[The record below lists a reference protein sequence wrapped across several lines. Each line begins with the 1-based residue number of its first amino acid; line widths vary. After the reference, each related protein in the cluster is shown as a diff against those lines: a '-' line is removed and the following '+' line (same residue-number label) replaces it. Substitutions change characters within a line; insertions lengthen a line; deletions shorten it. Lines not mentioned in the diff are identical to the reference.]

1 MPHISN
7 RRSGNKRIKI
17 PETLFFLK
25 CTLIIMIHTNIQHAQ
40 INIKFEFRSGM
51 FDLRKIGN
59 GISNEGCAEYQ
70 TQYKNISRSDANKRA
85 LSH

>member
-7 RRSGNKRIKI
+7 RRSGNKRSKI
-17 PETLFFLK
+17 PETFFFK
-25 CTLIIMIHTNIQHAQ
+25 RTLIIMIHTNIQHAQ
-40 INIKFEFRSGM
+40 INIKFESRSGM

-59 GISNEGCAEYQ
+59 GISNEGCAECQ